1 MELEV
6 LMKRCPL
13 VGPMSEYEEVY
24 WGNPRYGEQAELPFS
39 QIDIDDAEDRL
50 ARFVPYTK
58 RII

>member
-39 QIDIDDAEDRL
+39 QIDIDDAEV
-50 ARFVPYTK
+50 RFALP
-58 RII
+58 